1 MIKNNL
7 VLYIVIPCYN
17 EEEVLPETAKR
28 LREKMSKL
36 AISQKSRVVLVDDGS
51 KDRTWKSI
59 TELTARDDL
68 FIGLKLSR
76 NRGHQNALLAG
87 LEYAGARADA
97 IISMDADL
105 QDDIGAI
112 DEFLAKYETGA
123 EVVYGVR
130 SERKKDSWFKRNTA
144 ILFYKIMKW
153 LGVDIIYNHADY
165 RLMSQRAVKELMKFE
180 EVNLFLRGVVP
191 LIGLKTATVK
201 YARSERYA
209 GKSKYPFRK
218 MLAFA
223 IDGITSF
230 SVKPLKLITSL
241 GIIFLVF
248 SVGVIIYA
256 IVVRI
261 LGRAVDGWTFIV
273 VSIWLAASAQMIS
286 LGVVGTYVGK
296 IYSEIKGR
304 PRYIV
309 EEIVGEKA

>member
-1 MIKNNL
+1 MDKDKTI
-7 VLYIVIPCYN
+7 LYIVVPCYN
-17 EEEVLPETAKR
+17 EEEVLGETAKR
-28 LREKMSKL
+28 LREKFETLNVSR
-36 AISQKSRVVLVDDGS
+36 KSRAMFVDDGS
-51 KDRTWKSI
+51 NDKTWEKI
-59 TELTARDDL
+59 AGIVAENNL
-68 FIGLKLSR
+68 FLGLKLSR

-87 LEYAGARADA
+87 LEYAGERADA
-97 IISMDADL
+97 VISMDADL

-112 DEFLAKYETGA
+112 DEFLAKYEAGA

-144 ILFYKIMKW
+144 VLFYKIMKW

-165 RLMSQRAVKELMKFE
+165 RLMSQRAVKELMKYD

-201 YARSERYA
+201 YARNERFA

-241 GIIFLVF
+241 GVIFLVF
-248 SVGVIIYA
+248 SVGVMVYA
-256 IVVRI
+256 LVVRA
-261 LGRAVDGWTFIV
+261 LGQAVDGWTFIV

-286 LGVVGTYVGK
+286 LGVVGTYIGK
-296 IYSEIKGR
+296 IYSEVKGR
-304 PRYIV
+304 PKYLV
-309 EEIVGEKA
+309 EEVVE